1 MCFDNR
7 QLVKGAEYR
16 FHSEEMVEE
25 GKKKKKNCSQKSQ
38 PNEAEEFGR
47 SQVLVVHLHS
57 DTAGCATA
65 Y

>member
-25 GKKKKKNCSQKSQ
+25 GEKKKKKTALRNLSLMKQRSLAEAKS
-38 PNEAEEFGR
+38 
-47 SQVLVVHLHS
+47 
-57 DTAGCATA
+57 
-65 Y
+65 